1 MSPSSQRGFEFTAAP
16 NAVPGADPTSAIA
29 VSSLTTIARDI
40 LEGAFRPVWVRGEVT
55 GFKAHSNGHWY
66 FTLRDRM
73 AQIRSVVWSKDTRGI
88 PAPPDEG
95 MQIAAFG
102 NLSVYPTRGEMQF
115 VVPVA
120 ITLAELHWLDG
131 DLDRAA
137 TEARRGYH
145 LARELGQPWFVGE
158 LAFWL
163 WRCGRLDAAPEI
175 AAEPFR
181 LLIAGDWRGAA
192 DEWTRRGCL
201 YPRAEALS
209 HGDADATAE
218 ALRIYE
224 RLGAVV
230 PARRLRGLLRARGL
244 PVPRGPRP
252 ATTTDPVGLT
262 GRQREV
268 LALLA
273 EGLSNAEIAARLTV
287 SVKTVDHHVSA
298 VLAKLGVPNRGQAAA
313 EARRRGLI

>member
-1 MSPSSQRGFEFTAAP
+1 MTVRAVLRARRGTPGAHEDADTAAERGYR
-16 NAVPGADPTSAIA
+16 A
-29 VSSLTTIARDI
+29 
-40 LEGAFRPVWVRGEVT
+40 GEV
-55 GFKAHSNGHWY
+55 
-66 FTLRDRM
+66 
-73 AQIRSVVWSKDTRGI
+73 
-88 PAPPDEG
+88 
-95 MQIAAFG
+95 
-102 NLSVYPTRGEMQF
+102 QF

-120 ITLAELHWLDG
+120 ITRAELYWLDG
-131 DLDRAA
+131 DLDRSAA
-137 TEARRGYH
+137 EAERGYRF
-145 LARELGQPWFVGE
+145 AREVGQPWFLGE

-163 WRCGRLDAAPEI
+163 WRCGRLDEAPED

-181 LLIAGDWRGAA
+181 LLTAGDWRGAA
-192 DEWTRRGCL
+192 EQWRARGCA

-209 HGDADATAE
+209 YGDADATAE

-224 RLGAVV
+224 RLGAVA
-230 PARRLRGLLRARGL
+230 PARRLRGLLRERGL

-287 SVKTVDHHVSA
+287 SAKTVDHHVSA
-298 VLAKLGVPNRGQAAA
+298 VLGKLGVPNRGQAAA